1 LVRDGEGGR
10 RRREK
15 ALNRKEKEQVVADLQ
30 KQIEQYKAV
39 VLTNY
44 RGLNVEQMTQLRRR
58 LRQEKIA
65 YNVVKNTMMKL
76 ATKGTDLEKLK
87 DYFEGPTAIAI
98 AYGDFVSLAKILS
111 EFQKN
116 QPILE
121 IKVGLIEGKVASP
134 EEVKSLASLPSK
146 EVLLA
151 QILGGIQMPA
161 VQVTGTII
169 SVLQP
174 VVGAIQ
180 ARVDQLAASSSESG
194 EAKADGSS

>member
-1 LVRDGEGGR
+1 
-10 RRREK
+10 
-15 ALNRKEKEQVVADLQ
+15 LNKREKEQVVADLQ

-58 LRQEKIA
+58 LREEKVA
-65 YNVVKNTMMKL
+65 YNVVKNTLMKL
-76 ATKGTDLEKLK
+76 ASKGTDLEKLN

-116 QPILE
+116 QPVLQ
-121 IKVGLIEGKVASP
+121 IKAGLIEGKVTSP
-134 EEVKSLASLPSK
+134 EEVKSLASMPSK
-146 EVLLA
+146 EVLLG
-151 QILGGIQMPA
+151 QILGGIQIPA
-161 VQVTGTII
+161 VQVTGTIM

-174 VVGAIQ
+174 VVGTIQ
-180 ARVDQLAASSSESG
+180 ARVDQFTASSGESG
-194 EAKADGSS
+194 EARADGSS

>member
-1 LVRDGEGGR
+1 MNKR
-10 RRREK
+10 
-15 ALNRKEKEQVVADLQ
+15 EKEQVVADLQ

-58 LRQEKIA
+58 LREEKVA
-65 YNVVKNTMMKL
+65 YNVVKNTLMKL
-76 ATKGTDLEKLK
+76 ASKGTDLEKLN

-116 QPILE
+116 QPVLQ
-121 IKVGLIEGKVASP
+121 IKAGLIEGKVTSP
-134 EEVKSLASLPSK
+134 EEVKSLASMPSK
-146 EVLLA
+146 EVLLG
-151 QILGGIQMPA
+151 QILGGIQIPA
-161 VQVTGTII
+161 VQVTGTIM

-174 VVGAIQ
+174 VVGTIQ
-180 ARVDQLAASSSESG
+180 ARVDQLAASSGESG
-194 EAKADGSS
+194 EARADGSS

>member
-1 LVRDGEGGR
+1 
-10 RRREK
+10 
-15 ALNRKEKEQVVADLQ
+15 LNKREKEQVVTDLQ

-58 LRQEKIA
+58 LREEKIA

-76 ATKGTDLEKLK
+76 ASKGTDLEKLN

-98 AYGDFVSLAKILS
+98 AYGDPISMAKILS

-121 IKVGLIEGKVASP
+121 IKAGLIEGKVASP
-134 EEVKSLASLPSK
+134 EEVKSLASMPSK

-151 QILGGIQMPA
+151 QILGGSRIIKDKII
-161 VQVTGTII
+161 GTIM

-180 ARVDQLAASSSESG
+180 ARVDQLAASSGESG
-194 EAKADGSS
+194 EARVDGSS

>member
-1 LVRDGEGGR
+1 MNK
-10 RRREK
+10 REK
-15 ALNRKEKEQVVADLQ
+15 QQVVADLQ

-44 RGLNVEQMTQLRRR
+44 RGLNVEQMTRLRRR
-58 LRQEKIA
+58 LREEKVA

-76 ATKGTDLEKLK
+76 ASKGTALEKLN

-116 QPILE
+116 QPIFE
-121 IKVGLIEGKVASP
+121 IKAGLIEGKVASP
-134 EEVKSLASLPSK
+134 EEVKSMASMPSK
-146 EVLLA
+146 EVLFG

-161 VQVTGTII
+161 VQVTGTIM
-169 SVLQP
+169 SVLQQ
-174 VVGAIQ
+174 VVGTIQ
-180 ARVDQLAASSSESG
+180 ARVDQLVASSGESG
-194 EAKADGSS
+194 G